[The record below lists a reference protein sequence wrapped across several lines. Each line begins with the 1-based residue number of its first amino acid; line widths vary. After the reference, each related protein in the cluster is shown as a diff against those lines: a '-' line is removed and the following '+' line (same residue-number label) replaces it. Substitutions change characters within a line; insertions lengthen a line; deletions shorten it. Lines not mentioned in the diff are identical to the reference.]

1 MKTQME
7 LIAYYEK
14 QLEKV
19 KKAYKTDTNSNHQNE
34 RNAEYIKH
42 VEEQLE
48 AVKNGRQ
55 W

>member
-1 MKTQME
+1 MKTKEQ

-19 KKAYKTDTNSNHQNE
+19 IDTYKNDHNKI
-34 RNAEYIKH
+34 EYIKH
-42 VEEQLE
+42 AEEQLE